1 MNDAGSPGSPQDAS
15 DSADIESRLAE
26 QDSSIEDVPG
36 APTWPIQEA
45 ESDATSE
52 APPVGLNWAAVS
64 AHLGVDQRVLA
75 HDGMIVVAGEY
86 FPEKG
91 FFIDPASME
100 ALHVHQGDMAMSHG
114 YFLGEVTL
122 NQFGVSL
129 PVEARPA
136 DSRLVVVPHETGPV
150 IGLFAD
156 RSDADRARNKIMRT
170 SLGTDLGIE
179 DGPLGSQL
187 RVGNPQLPGRV
198 ATVMTSFGGAIVSIA
213 GKPTTG

>member
-1 MNDAGSPGSPQDAS
+1 MNDAASPGSPQDAG
-15 DSADIESRLAE
+15 DSAHVESRLAE

-45 ESDATSE
+45 ETDSVRE
-52 APPVGLNWAAVS
+52 APPVGLNWAVVS
-64 AHLGVDQRVLA
+64 EHLGVDQRVLA

-91 FFIDPASME
+91 YFIDPASMQ
-100 ALHVHQGDMAMSHG
+100 ALHVHQGDMAMVHG
-114 YFLGEVTL
+114 YFLGEVTM
-122 NQFGVSL
+122 NQFGVQL
-129 PVEARPA
+129 PVRARPA
-136 DSRLVVVPHETGPV
+136 DSGRMVVPHETGPV
-150 IGLFAD
+150 IGLFTD
-156 RSDADRARNKIMRT
+156 RSDAERARNKIMRT
-170 SLGTDLGIE
+170 SLGTDLAID